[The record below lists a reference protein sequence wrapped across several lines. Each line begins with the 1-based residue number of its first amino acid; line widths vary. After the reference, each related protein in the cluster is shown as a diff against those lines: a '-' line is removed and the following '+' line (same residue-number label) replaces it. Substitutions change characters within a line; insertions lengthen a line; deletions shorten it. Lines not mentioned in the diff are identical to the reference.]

1 MKTKVTLS
9 ASPATGDTA
18 HIEKSLEAV
27 AGVAA
32 VEVQGAEVL
41 VEHEGVNESELVK
54 ALGNLGFSNV
64 AIQR

>member
-9 ASPATGDTA
+9 TAPATADTA

-32 VEVQGAEVL
+32 VEVHGADVL
-41 VEHEGVNESELVK
+41 VEHEGASEAELMK
-54 ALGNLGFSNV
+54 ALGNLGFSDV
-64 AIQR
+64 GIQR